1 MVAFGIYFSR
11 FGWYKVQNAK
21 PRARPSTAPSQ
32 TRAQQEAALTFHSLL
47 GQFLTPATHAGL
59 VCTEPGLTLMPHLGG
74 AARRA
79 PALRPALPRGAH
91 VREVPAYPPPSVRV
105 VRSAPPSL
113 PPCGQR
119 WCVPLPAL
127 DAELPERRRAAG
139 SGGGAGE
146 WAVERRD
153 LRARRRAGRLLG

>member
-74 AARRA
+74 GRTPRSGASSRATARRPRPGGTCLP
-79 PALRPALPRGAH
+79 PAAGASGSFRPSLSSSLRPA
-91 VREVPAYPPPSVRV
+91 V
-105 VRSAPPSL
+105 VRSAPGAG
-113 PPCGQR
+113 CGTARAAQSG
-119 WCVPLPAL
+119 W
-127 DAELPERRRAAG
+127 ERRR
-139 SGGGAGE
+139 
-146 WAVERRD
+146 
-153 LRARRRAGRLLG
+153 GR